1 MTASTQ
7 PDVRMRRRYVVAA
20 AVALIITVIFSTVGD
35 GVEVSAAVGLR
46 AGVIDFGHSLVW
58 GLLTCSFSIAAL
70 HGRWTRLAQV
80 FAVLAGV
87 AYTVFLFAV
96 FLWP

>member
-1 MTASTQ
+1 MTVSTQ

-20 AVALIITVIFSTVGD
+20 AVAL
-35 GVEVSAAVGLR
+35 
-46 AGVIDFGHSLVW
+46 
-58 GLLTCSFSIAAL
+58 SIAAL
-70 HGRWTRLAQV
+70 HSRWTRLAQV

-87 AYTVFLFAV
+87 TYTVFLFAV

>member
-1 MTASTQ
+1 MTVSTQ

-20 AVALIITVIFSTVGD
+20 AVAL
-35 GVEVSAAVGLR
+35 
-46 AGVIDFGHSLVW
+46 
-58 GLLTCSFSIAAL
+58 SIAAL

-87 AYTVFLFAV
+87 TYAVFLFAV